1 MAENERDKKKKMF
14 LYLMS
19 YLAHRV
25 QWEVL
30 TPYRFTD
37 AFNTFKSPSAA
48 TGTIDKIENINESFC
63 RTYFPTVYGN
73 LYDTFNS

>member
-1 MAENERDKKKKMF
+1 MF

-19 YLAHRV
+19 YLSHRV

-30 TPYRFTD
+30 TPYRSTD
-37 AFNTFKSPSAA
+37 AFNTVKSPSAA
-48 TGTIDKIENINESFC
+48 TGTIDKIENINESFW

-73 LYDTFNS
+73 LYDTFSS